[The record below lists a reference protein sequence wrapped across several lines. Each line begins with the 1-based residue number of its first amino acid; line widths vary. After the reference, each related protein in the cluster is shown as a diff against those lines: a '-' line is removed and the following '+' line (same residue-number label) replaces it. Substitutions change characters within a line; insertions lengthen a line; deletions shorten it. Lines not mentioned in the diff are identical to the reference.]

1 VKHSAIQLGASP
13 IPPEGFSSWLDY
25 AVETFDTRALETLGL
40 LDDTKPAVP
49 RETFREAAR
58 LELQALR
65 ADASAAGRAASPS
78 VHSRI
83 AAKVSR
89 MLAENGDPALAR
101 GFDIEAWVDRWMR
114 ERRPEL
120 GNQTPEQAMA
130 RPDGWAAVE
139 GLLDSMGG
147 GVFG

>member
-1 VKHSAIQLGASP
+1 MKLSAIHLGASP
-13 IPPEGFSSWLDY
+13 IPPEGFNSWLDY

-40 LDDTKPAVP
+40 LDDQPAVP
-49 RETFREAAR
+49 REAFREAAR

-78 VHSRI
+78 MHSRI
-83 AAKVSR
+83 AAKVSQV
-89 MLAENGDPALAR
+89 LAESGDPALAR
-101 GFDIEAWVDRWMR
+101 GFDIEAWVERWMR
-114 ERRPEL
+114 EPRPEL
-120 GNQTPEQAMA
+120 GNQTPEEAMT